1 MQENHLESCI
11 QLCWNARHLCQ
22 KTLVEHCLPMGG
34 EHVAPAHVELMLSAI
49 EICQTA
55 ADFMTRSSPLHTS
68 ICAAC
73 ANVCEACAD
82 SCESLVDEEGALSP
96 EMQRCADALR
106 AAANACRTTGQ
117 EGIIPVGAK
126 QPMRPYLNNIN
137 DLT

>member
-1 MQENHLESCI
+1 MQDQSLESCI

-22 KTLVEHCLPMGG
+22 KTLIGHCLPMGG

-82 SCESLVDEEGALSP
+82 SSEAILCADNQPCP

-117 EGIIPVGAK
+117 QGIIPLPANEAT
-126 QPMRPYLNNIN
+126 RPQEYQ
-137 DLT
+137 